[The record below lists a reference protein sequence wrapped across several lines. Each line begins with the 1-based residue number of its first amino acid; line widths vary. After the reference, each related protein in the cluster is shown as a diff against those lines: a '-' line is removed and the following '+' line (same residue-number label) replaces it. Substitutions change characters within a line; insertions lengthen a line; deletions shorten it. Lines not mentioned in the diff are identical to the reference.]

1 MNTNANTTAALV
13 DYQIRAKTPLASYLL
28 WFFFGMLGA
37 HNFYLGRTKCAVWQ
51 LVLTL
56 LIVTSFITAIWAF
69 VDLFRIGGF
78 LREHNSRIAADVAER
93 YGVDSLHHLTQ

>member
-1 MNTNANTTAALV
+1 MSDNNTTAALV
-13 DYQIRAKTPLASYLL
+13 EYQIRAKTALATYLL

-56 LIVTSFITAIWAF
+56 LIVTSVITAVWAF
-69 VDLFRIGGF
+69 VDLFRIGSF
-78 LREHNSRIAADVAER
+78 LRAHNGRVAADVQQR
-93 YGVDSLHHLTQ
+93 YGVDSLQHLTAA